1 MSERESRPSRTEKL
15 RRLYEL
21 AAAQAGY
28 FTAAQARKL
37 GYSPRSLVHHVAAGH
52 LERVSRGFYRLV
64 GVPAGP
70 HEDVVAEWLKLAPR
84 RAVVSHDTAL
94 ALYDLAPSRS
104 REIHLTLPRERRP
117 RTRRSRTSVKLHTT
131 TVPLAR
137 TEVSNRF
144 GVQLT
149 SPARTIADV
158 ADIGAD
164 PSVVIEAADR
174 AISTGLATPDEL
186 QAAVR
191 GRSARVR
198 QLVGQAIPDAARNH
212 IAIAR
217 PSRQQGPD

>member
-1 MSERESRPSRTEKL
+1 MSETHSRPSRTKKL
-15 RRLYEL
+15 QRLFEQ

-28 FTAAQARKL
+28 FTAAQARDL

-64 GVPAGP
+64 GVPAAR
-70 HEDVVAEWLKLAPR
+70 HEDIVAAWLKNKLR

-94 ALYDLAPSRS
+94 ALYELAPSRS
-104 REIHLTLPRERRP
+104 REIHLTLPRELRP
-117 RTRRSRTSVKLHTT
+117 RARATGTTVKLHTT

-144 GVQLT
+144 GVWLT
-149 SPARTIADV
+149 SPARTLADV

-164 PSVVIEAADR
+164 PSVVIEATAR
-174 AISTGLATPDEL
+174 ALATGLVTPEEL
-186 QAAVR
+186 RAAVR

-198 QLVGQAIPDAARNH
+198 QLVERALEEADAGA
-212 IAIAR
+212 
-217 PSRQQGPD
+217 